1 MTRPLLIA
9 TLALAMTACGFH
21 LRNALTLPSDL
32 GPVRV
37 VSANPYSPLAQS
49 LARALERAG
58 AAAVTDA
65 DPASPGPSS
74 SEPAVATLNVLSEK
88 WADTPISVDQ
98 LGRAQEFT
106 LRHAVVFNLKRA
118 DGSEAV
124 PEQAIELAREFVA
137 PPSDSI
143 GRSSERELLARE
155 LQREMVAAILRRID
169 AVSHSATPAASA
181 TQSP

>member
-9 TLALAMTACGFH
+9 ILALALTACGFH
-21 LRNALTLPSDL
+21 LRNALTLPTDL

-37 VSANPYSPLAQS
+37 VSGDPYSPLAQS
-49 LARALERAG
+49 LARALERVGAQ
-58 AAAVTDA
+58 AAADA
-65 DPASPGPSS
+65 DPASPDAG
-74 SEPAVATLNVLSEK
+74 VATLNILSEK

-106 LRHAVVFNLKRA
+106 LRHAVVFDLKRA

-124 PEQAIELAREFVA
+124 PRQAIELSRDFVA